1 MPCIAEMDLRPIVYR
16 RLLRGCKPRKNFN
29 LSVTKAE
36 EWYAN
41 MFKESYRRTKKM
53 PQPDDLNFEEEM
65 TNCE

>member
-36 EWYAN
+36 EG
-41 MFKESYRRTKKM
+41 EKM
-53 PQPDDLNFEEEM
+53 PQPDDLNFEKERTDFE
-65 TNCE
+65 